1 VPSGASAPAA
11 GVPARAG
18 RYGDGR
24 HSLLSVLGSSL
35 SFARRLLSA
44 LALVLLAA
52 PAVAQPVT
60 GGGADARLHLGPLA
74 LDPRLSVRD
83 VGIDTNIFNDAE
95 APVRDFTAVIGP
107 ELDSWVRLGRLYW
120 SGTSAVRWNYYRE
133 NRSQRSID
141 LAQDGRLDL
150 DLGIVMPFVRGH
162 AGRTRQRPNL
172 EIDARVQLDTR
183 DLAGGFGLR
192 FGPST
197 FVSLEHGARQV
208 EFGDVRLGE
217 ATLAETLN
225 RTETSSRV
233 ALQRA
238 LTPLTTLNVAAEY
251 RSDDFE
257 TAVDRDSESY
267 RLVGGLDLRPLA
279 LVAGRALVGVRSFRP
294 DSPMAPR
301 FTGTVA
307 DVELTYQFRDLT
319 RLMGLVA
326 RDIDYS
332 YDPAQAYYVSTA
344 WRLSA
349 IQALGPGWD
358 ITAHAGRTRL
368 AYRSRLDATIDE
380 RDRRDHVLVYGLGF
394 GRRLGTD
401 MRVGV
406 EIEYGTRRSSVR
418 DRTYEGLRGGG
429 TFSYGF

>member
-1 VPSGASAPAA
+1 
-11 GVPARAG
+11 
-18 RYGDGR
+18 
-24 HSLLSVLGSSL
+24 
-35 SFARRLLSA
+35 
-44 LALVLLAA
+44 
-52 PAVAQPVT
+52 
-60 GGGADARLHLGPLA
+60 
-74 LDPRLSVRD
+74 
-83 VGIDTNIFNDAE
+83 
-95 APVRDFTAVIGP
+95 
-107 ELDSWVRLGRLYW
+107 
-120 SGTSAVRWNYYRE
+120 
-133 NRSQRSID
+133 
-141 LAQDGRLDL
+141 
-150 DLGIVMPFVRGH
+150 
-162 AGRTRQRPNL
+162 
-172 EIDARVQLDTR
+172 
-183 DLAGGFGLR
+183 
-192 FGPST
+192 
-197 FVSLEHGARQV
+197 
-208 EFGDVRLGE
+208 VRLGE

-225 RTETSSRV
+225 RTETASRV